1 MKVGR
6 HVLCDMFGACKLDSA
21 AFAESAIRRA
31 IEAAGATML
40 NIYVHKFESAG
51 VAAVAALAESHIAV
65 HTWPEHDVVTV
76 DAFTC
81 GDADPQRAI
90 DELLRIYAPERYEVR
105 SIARGADQR
114 DFVEHEPGS
123 PIQSVYSE
131 AKRIFD
137 GHSEHQRISVF
148 ERAGV
153 GRVLALED
161 IVQLTELDAFVYH
174 EMLAHPALAA
184 HPKPERVAVIG
195 GGDGFIVREILRH
208 SSVTSVEV
216 FELDPQ
222 VVDVSRR
229 FFGTWEPDP
238 RVRVEHRDAF
248 GALEPDT
255 YDVVLADIPD
265 PLGPAERLFGAEFFA
280 QARASLRSTGGVL
293 AVQCES
299 LHFHPEIVR
308 RCVAALRRDF
318 SHVGVVQGAIATYPG
333 AWWMFAVAST
343 LDSHPSV
350 ARGGHE
356 VRGTRFYR
364 RDAHAWYFIPD
375 AVLDGLLGFE
385 PAVPRRGE

>member
-1 MKVGR
+1 
-6 HVLCDMFGACKLDSA
+6 MFGACSLDSA

-51 VAAVAALAESHIAV
+51 VAAVATLAESHIAL
-65 HTWPEHDVVTV
+65 HTWPEHDLVTV

-90 DELLRIYAPERYEVR
+90 DELLRVYAPERHEVR
-105 SIARGADQR
+105 SIARAVDRR

-123 PIQSVYSE
+123 PIHSVYSE
-131 AKRIFD
+131 SKWIYD

-148 ERAGV
+148 ERAGI

-161 IVQLTELDAFVYH
+161 IVQVTELDAFVYH
-174 EMLAHPALAA
+174 EMLAHP
-184 HPKPERVAVIG
+184 
-195 GGDGFIVREILRH
+195 
-208 SSVTSVEV
+208 
-216 FELDPQ
+216 
-222 VVDVSRR
+222 
-229 FFGTWEPDP
+229 TWEPDP

-280 QARASLRSTGGVL
+280 QARASLRNTGGVL

-308 RCVAALRRDF
+308 RCVSALRRDF

-350 ARGGHE
+350 ARGGHD
-356 VRGTRFYR
+356 VRGTRMYR

-375 AVLDGLLGFE
+375 AVLEGLLGS
-385 PAVPRRGE
+385 R